1 MINSQ
6 FSVCDHDNQQ
16 HEHEH
21 ERENEHEHEHGVCDQ
36 EDENVNES

>member
-1 MINSQ
+1 MINSK

-21 ERENEHEHEHGVCDQ
+21 ERENEHEHEHGVCDRG
-36 EDENVNES
+36 DENVNES

>member
-1 MINSQ
+1 MINSK